1 MALGL
6 FVKCNLQEFQRLDGF
21 LPENLQAFSF
31 FRGAWSGEDEI
42 SPLMDAVKIQGLVR
56 RSG

>member
-1 MALGL
+1 
-6 FVKCNLQEFQRLDGF
+6 VKCNLQEFQRLDGF
-21 LPENLQAFSF
+21 LPENWQAFSF
-31 FRGAWSGEDEI
+31 FQGAWSGEDEI